1 MNRLLLFLFVSF
13 TFLSSCDA
21 QPPNRSASDL
31 ASMIV
36 FDLVE
41 TANLAG
47 LSIAVSKNGEIIFAE
62 GYGYADLKEKR
73 PVTTETQFRTA
84 SVSKV
89 ITATGLSQ
97 LVQEGRLNLDEPIDT
112 YSRSFPKKEWPI
124 TSMQLA
130 GHLSGIPHYSPGDQI
145 EQRFYPS
152 VDDAL
157 EVFAHQGLLSE
168 PGTRYRYSTHGFT
181 LLSSV
186 IEGAAEQPF
195 LDYMKETVFN
205 PLGMQFTGPD
215 LRAHPD
221 KSVTKL
227 YETENGV
234 LSEIESPEDPSY
246 KWAGGG
252 LISTPSDLVR
262 MASAYSS
269 GFIEPE
275 VVDIMFSSQRLN
287 SGEETGVGIAWR
299 NSLDMADRRVIEH
312 AGSMGGARSVIS
324 LFPEEQLAIAIMTN
338 TSWSS
343 LIEETAHM
351 IALPFLTEPSPILQ
365 PEGEAALTI
374 TLVNVRG
381 EESLY
386 EGRISLSEGRGNI
399 ILDPATDDEQVYR
412 LLYLGRGNIYALIR
426 PDGVFYMTIAHSE
439 GVLRG
444 KATGYGSPQLR
455 SPTEN
460 PAFLLFETRFPSNN

>member
-1 MNRLLLFLFVSF
+1 
-13 TFLSSCDA
+13 
-21 QPPNRSASDL
+21 
-31 ASMIV
+31 MIA
-36 FDLVE
+36 FDLIE

-47 LSIAVSKNGEIIFAE
+47 LSIAISKNGEIIFAE

-73 PVTTETQFRTA
+73 PVTTETQFRAA

-89 ITATGLSQ
+89 ITVTGLSQ
-97 LVQEGRLNLDEPIDT
+97 LIQDGRLDLDEPIDT

-124 TSMQLA
+124 TSMHLA

-145 EQRFYPS
+145 EQRFYSS

-186 IEGAAEQPF
+186 IEGAVEQPF
-195 LDYMKETVFN
+195 LDYMKDAVFE
-205 PLGMQFTGPD
+205 PLGMQSTGPD
-215 LRAHPD
+215 LRAHARE
-221 KSVTKL
+221 SMTKL
-227 YETENGV
+227 YELEKGA
-234 LSEIESPEDPSY
+234 LSEINSPEDPSY

-252 LISTPSDLVR
+252 LITTPSDLVR
-262 MASAYSS
+262 MANAYFS
-269 GFIEPE
+269 GFIAPDL
-275 VVDIMFSSQRLN
+275 VDMMFKSQQLN
-287 SGEETGVGIAWR
+287 SGEHTGVGIGWR
-299 NSLDMADRRVIEH
+299 NSFDMADRKVIEH
-312 AGSMGGARSVIS
+312 AGSMGGARSVVSI
-324 LFPEEQLAIAIMTN
+324 FPEEQLAIAVTTN

-351 IALPFLTEPSPILQ
+351 IALPFLTEASPVDQ
-365 PEGEAALTI
+365 PEGGAELMI

-381 EESLY
+381 EESHH
-386 EGRISLSEGRGNI
+386 EGRIYLSEGRGNI
-399 ILDPATDDEQVYR
+399 ILDPATDNEQVYR
-412 LLYLGRGNIYALIR
+412 LNYLGRGNIYALIR
-426 PDGVFYMTIAHSE
+426 PDGVFYMTITHNE
-439 GVLRG
+439 GVLGG
-444 KATGYGSPQLR
+444 KAIGYGSPQIR